1 MQMSSDH
8 GSIPVMF
15 KPAGEDLHG
24 TVLLRFVTE
33 CKIIQGSVPPS
44 LSPSLTAI
52 FRILCFL
59 IATQLTCP
67 LSSPTVFAPLLQKVS
82 FFPQIQHWQMVES
95 SHPAQ
100 SAFTLRSL
108 ERSALSCTALLCS
121 RGGRRFAVMAFS
133 CLSSSLFTFSSSA
146 NSCRI
151 CTDAASEEVWG
162 KN

>member
-1 MQMSSDH
+1 MSSDH

-33 CKIIQGSVPPS
+33 CKRNASVLLIQGSVPPS

-82 FFPQIQHWQMVES
+82 FSPPD
-95 SHPAQ
+95 PAL
-100 SAFTLRSL
+100 ANGGKLPFTPKYLYLKVFGALRTIL
-108 ERSALSCTALLCS
+108 YRPALLQGGSKVCS
-121 RGGRRFAVMAFS
+121 GG
-133 CLSSSLFTFSSSA
+133 LLLL
-146 NSCRI
+146 I
-151 CTDAASEEVWG
+151 
-162 KN
+162 